1 MIGRGSR
8 VGANVV
14 REKVEYTIT
23 DVTDAKVVL
32 AASDDMTVLIEPATL
47 LDEFT
52 RVKVEA
58 VWRFNPQVFQL
69 ESNYEAMR
77 DEHKTVL
84 KIALRAC
91 YEQHNYCVDVE
102 VQMKPKRSVFTR
114 KAYRANELV
123 LVPFTTNVYLAD
135 SANGPTN
142 CCSFGVMFKHP
153 VSGRNIYGYAVAK
166 NELPTDPSVEQR
178 ARPKVS

>member
-1 MIGRGSR
+1 MIN
-8 VGANVV
+8 VGANVA
-14 REKVEYTIT
+14 REKVDYTIT
-23 DVTDAKVVL
+23 EVTDAKVAIVT
-32 AASDDMTVLIEPATL
+32 ADDTIVLIGPAKL

-58 VWRFNPQVFQL
+58 VWRFNPHVFQL

-91 YEQHNYCVDVE
+91 YEQHKYCVDVE

-153 VSGRNIYGYAVAK
+153 VSGRNISGYAVAK
-166 NELPTDPSVEQR
+166 KR
-178 ARPKVS
+178 ASYRPLR